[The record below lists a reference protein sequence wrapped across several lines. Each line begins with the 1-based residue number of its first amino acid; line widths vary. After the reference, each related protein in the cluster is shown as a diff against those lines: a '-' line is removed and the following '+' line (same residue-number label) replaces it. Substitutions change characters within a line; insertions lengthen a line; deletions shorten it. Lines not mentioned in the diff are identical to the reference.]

1 MKFAS
6 VPGWTLV
13 EVLTSMAIVFL
24 LTGTIGHIGGQQ
36 IQRARRLAAYQQRD
50 AIQIALETYALD
62 CGVYPTEA
70 QGLGALWEPPVLHPV
85 PSEWDGPYLEGPV
98 GDTPWGTPYRY
109 QSPGPDGQPYLVTF
123 KEPSASGRDVPR

>member
-1 MKFAS
+1 MKSTS

-50 AIQIALETYALD
+50 ALQIALETYALD
-62 CGVYPTEA
+62 CGIYPTEA
-70 QGLGALWEPPVLHPV
+70 QGLTALWEPPVLHPV
-85 PSEWDGPYLEGPV
+85 PAEWNGPYLEGPV
-98 GDTPWGTPYRY
+98 TDTPWGSPYRY
-109 QSPGPDGQPYLVTF
+109 EAPGPDGQPYLITF
-123 KEPSASGRDVPR
+123 EEPSTTDRRAPR